1 MDKKKLI
8 SVIIPIYNTEQYLK
22 ECLDS
27 VCSQSYKDIEIICIN
42 DGSTDNSEEITRSYA
57 QQDQRIKL
65 ISQKNQGLSIT
76 RNNGVSQAQ
85 GEYLFFLDSDDT
97 IEQNAIETLYNR
109 AERTQA
115 DIVICNLN
123 KIYDSKKKEESSP
136 FWKRIDSKGKIHEQG
151 EIPITFRPSNISDY
165 IYITPCYAW
174 NKLYKTEFL
183 KKHEIRFV
191 PHIIYEDIIYLTDII
206 LSNPQMSYC
215 CEALYNYRMRDDSLC
230 HRTDK
235 KQLDIIKVFK
245 IIEKKLQGSQEGK
258 RLKSNLYHMKKYLYT
273 WIYVKIPKEQKEEY
287 KKIVR
292 KELRRKDYNRFL
304 EITENV
310 KIKDFF
316 LFKIIK
322 KNKKA

>member
-57 QQDQRIKL
+57 QQDKRIKL

-123 KIYDSKKKEESSP
+123 KI
-136 FWKRIDSKGKIHEQG
+136 
-151 EIPITFRPSNISDY
+151 
-165 IYITPCYAW
+165 
-174 NKLYKTEFL
+174 
-183 KKHEIRFV
+183 
-191 PHIIYEDIIYLTDII
+191 
-206 LSNPQMSYC
+206 
-215 CEALYNYRMRDDSLC
+215 
-230 HRTDK
+230 
-235 KQLDIIKVFK
+235 
-245 IIEKKLQGSQEGK
+245 
-258 RLKSNLYHMKKYLYT
+258 
-273 WIYVKIPKEQKEEY
+273 
-287 KKIVR
+287 
-292 KELRRKDYNRFL
+292 
-304 EITENV
+304 
-310 KIKDFF
+310 
-316 LFKIIK
+316 
-322 KNKKA
+322 